1 MGTIELNILELMK
14 EKGLDESSLADIP
27 AIGEDGAS
35 RIISG
40 NISAIRLSS
49 LAAICDALQCQP
61 GDVFTYTP

>member
-35 RIISG
+35 RIING
-40 NISAIRLSS
+40 NISAIRLTT

-61 GDVFTYTP
+61 GDLFTYVS